1 MLPKLNRKLR
11 KASQFQRDAQ
21 LQSFE
26 TIDFREHS
34 VFKRVKNAQTNTVIG
49 LVGKSFRS
57 VLFMHVYLSLSSILI
72 CFSIS
77 IYIYTLQILDTPLHQ
92 EWKVDLYGNI
102 ALTASFKV
110 KGKMTNLTLKAPQS
124 LSYANFGGT
133 TNSRV
138 FI

>member
-1 MLPKLNRKLR
+1 
-11 KASQFQRDAQ
+11 
-21 LQSFE
+21 
-26 TIDFREHS
+26 
-34 VFKRVKNAQTNTVIG
+34 
-49 LVGKSFRS
+49 
-57 VLFMHVYLSLSSILI
+57 MHVYLSLSLILI
-72 CFSIS
+72 CFSI
-77 IYIYTLQILDTPLHQ
+77 YIHTLQILDTPLHQ

-138 FI
+138 SI